1 MGKSI
6 VGLVTTWDEAE
17 KIKRALVS
25 QGFRNEEINSGFDNP
40 DGQQDKYP
48 IGGDEYADPGARKGG
63 KGAAMGMIIGAII
76 GAIAGFSISMI
87 PGFLDTIPAIGLIL
101 GVLGAGI
108 GAYTGSMA
116 GGVEKMGSEKESPRL
131 QNKPA
136 STGEVFIAVNA
147 RDNQAEQ
154 LAMRVLRENGARDVK
169 QHSRD
174 FFQDVKAKGAKTNE
188 KLVK

>member
-6 VGLVTTWDEAE
+6 VGLVNTWDEAE
-17 KIKRALVS
+17 KVKQALIG
-25 QGFRNEEINSGFDNP
+25 QGFRREEINSGFDNP
-40 DGQQDKYP
+40 DGQHAKYP

-63 KGAAMGMIIGAII
+63 KGAAMGMIIGGVI
-76 GAIAGFSISMI
+76 GAIAGFSLSLI

-101 GVLGAGI
+101 GALGAGI

-116 GGVEKMGSEKESPRL
+116 GGVKKMGSEKESAAL
-131 QNKPA
+131 QRKPA

-154 LAMRVLRENGARDVK
+154 LAMKVLRDNGARDVK

-174 FFQDVKAKGAKTNE
+174 FFRDVKAQGGKTNE